1 MNQPLQT
8 QKSKG
13 MLAEKDALYREKTTT
28 QGSIDIDM
36 QNPAMY
42 MNSLYAGTTLM
53 NNSTSNRW
61 ADQTESNVKVKQSS
75 QGAVMTNIQVTQASN
90 VDVGPEPGLDLAE
103 GHELI
108 GVIVPEDS
116 EERLDKQPMTSNPPM
131 TIVLPAE
138 RQQIKILNEQL
149 PTSKDEATSNSLRN
163 LDSIART

>member
-1 MNQPLQT
+1 
-8 QKSKG
+8 
-13 MLAEKDALYREKTTT
+13 
-28 QGSIDIDM
+28 
-36 QNPAMY
+36 
-42 MNSLYAGTTLM
+42 
-53 NNSTSNRW
+53 
-61 ADQTESNVKVKQSS
+61 
-75 QGAVMTNIQVTQASN
+75 MTNIQVTQASN